1 MRLLFLILVV
11 GQMAWAEKAE
21 TFKVDSSH
29 ASVVFKISHF
39 GFSNVYGSFSGVE
52 GTMIVDEDKPEKSSF
67 DMKLKADT
75 VDTRVAKRDDHL
87 KSPDFFNV
95 KQFPEIALKSKSVKK
110 NGANKYDIVA
120 DLTIHGVTKP
130 VKFVWT
136 NIKVGKD
143 PWNNIRM
150 GGETAFKIKRSDF
163 NMTFMSKPNE
173 VGDEVDL
180 MISLEAVKQ

>member
-1 MRLLFLILVV
+1 MRLLLLVFIA
-11 GQMAWAEKAE
+11 GQMAWAQKAE
-21 TFKVDSSH
+21 TFKVDPSH

-39 GFSNVYGSFSGVE
+39 GFSNVYGSFTGVD
-52 GTMIVDEDKPEKSSF
+52 GTMTVDEAKPEKSSF
-67 DMKLKADT
+67 DMKIKADT
-75 VDTRVAKRDDHL
+75 VDTRVTKRDEHL

-95 KQFPEIALKSKSVKK
+95 KQFPEIVLKSKSVKK
-110 NGANKYDIVA
+110 TGANKYDIVA
-120 DLTIHGVTKP
+120 DLTLHGVTKT

-163 NMTFMSKPNE
+163 NMTFMNKPSE